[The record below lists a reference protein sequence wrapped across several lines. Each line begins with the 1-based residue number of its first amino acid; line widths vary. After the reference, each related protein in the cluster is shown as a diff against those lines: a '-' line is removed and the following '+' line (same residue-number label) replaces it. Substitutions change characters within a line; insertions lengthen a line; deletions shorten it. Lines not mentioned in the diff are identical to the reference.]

1 MNTDLEPRVTLPW
14 LIELRWLACGGQLLA
29 LVMGHWVLG
38 IAVDVAA
45 FLAVS
50 GATLATNV
58 ALLRLQRRAVEGA
71 AGATVIG
78 LVLAVDTGLLTGL
91 LAASGGAMNP
101 FTIFYVVH
109 ITLSAVVLSGAW
121 TVLIAALS
129 VAGFALLFLG
139 KQDPHAFHRAAGLE
153 NHLRGMWVAFVLA
166 SGFTAF
172 FVRRVTQAIRAQR
185 DEIAALR
192 EASARNARL
201 ASLTTLAA
209 GAAHELGS
217 PLGTIAVA
225 AHEALAVARRLPAAA
240 AVADDLALIELETE
254 RCRVILSQMTTQA
267 REQHGAPASVTAD
280 DVLEHLRAHL
290 SQKSLER
297 VEFVVGSPAFELR
310 APAGA
315 LAQSVAALVQN
326 AVEATNGAERVQV
339 RLARHAERAS
349 IAVEDRGTGI
359 APDVLPRIGEPFFT
373 TKEPGRGLGLG
384 VFLAR
389 AFVESRGGALVI
401 EARPGGG
408 TRAVLELPL
417 EGMAAA

>member
-14 LIELRWLACGGQLLA
+14 LIKLRWLACAGQLLA
-29 LVMGHWVLG
+29 LLVGHWVLG
-38 IAVDVAA
+38 IAVDVVAL
-45 FLAVS
+45 LAVS
-50 GATLATNV
+50 GATALTNLALV
-58 ALLRLQRRAVEGA
+58 RLRGKARTGA
-71 AGATVIG
+71 AGAQLIG
-78 LVLAVDTGLLTGL
+78 VVLAVDTGLLTAL
-91 LAASGGAMNP
+91 LAASGGPMNP
-101 FTIFYVVH
+101 FTILYVVH

-129 VAGFALLFLG
+129 VAGFALLFVVE
-139 KQDPHAFHRAAGLE
+139 QDPHAFHRASGLE

-172 FVRRVTQAIRAQR
+172 FVRRVTEAIRAQR
-185 DEIAALR
+185 EEIAVLR

-225 AHEALAVARRLPAAA
+225 AHEALVAARGLPAAA
-240 AVADDLALIELETE
+240 AIAEDLALIELETE
-254 RCRVILSQMTTQA
+254 RCRAILSQMTTKA
-267 REQHGAPASVTAD
+267 RERHDEPASVTPG

-297 VEFVVGSPAFELR
+297 VEFVVGSPEFELR

-326 AVEATNGAERVQV
+326 AVEATSGPDRVQV
-339 RLARHAERAS
+339 RLSCEAAHAA
-349 IAVEDRGTGI
+349 IAVEDRGAGI
-359 APDVLPRIGEPFFT
+359 ATELLPRIGEPFFT

-401 EARPGGG
+401 EQRAGGG

-417 EGMAAA
+417 GELAAA